1 MKDKFFYFRTVDT
14 AGADDTRADSLTI
27 PVSKITGMQCF
38 TGSDIY
44 IYFESKLNDLGESE
58 FGDQYFT
65 NSSVTL
71 NIDNGSR
78 KVVLKAIAEA
88 SNAEPH
94 DDGII
99 VIADDLTKKYISK
112 HITSVGSISSKGQM
126 GSDVDTADS

>member
-1 MKDKFFYFRTVDT
+1 MKDKFFYFRT
-14 AGADDTRADSLTI
+14 ADAAANDDSRLDSLTI
-27 PVSKITGMQCF
+27 PVNKITGIQAIDGD
-38 TGSDIY
+38 TVT

-65 NSSVTL
+65 NSTITL
-71 NIDNGSR
+71 NITTGAR
-78 KVVLKAIAEA
+78 KVVMKAIAEA

-112 HITSVGSISSKGQM
+112 YITSVGLISEVSQF
-126 GSDVDTADS
+126 GSDVDDE